1 MLQTIIKRGFLVVGL
16 IMLTGCEA
24 TYTLTINK
32 DTINEK
38 IEMLEIGRASCR
50 ERV

>member
-1 MLQTIIKRGFLVVGL
+1 MLQTIIKRGVLLIGL

-32 DTINEK
+32 DNINEK
-38 IEMLEIGRASCR
+38 I
-50 ERV
+50 